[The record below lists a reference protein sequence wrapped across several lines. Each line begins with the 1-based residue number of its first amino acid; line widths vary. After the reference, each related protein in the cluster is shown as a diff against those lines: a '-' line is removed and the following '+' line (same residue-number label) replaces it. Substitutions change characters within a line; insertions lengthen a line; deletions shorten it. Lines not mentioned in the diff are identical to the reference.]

1 MLKKCMQVI
10 LTLSLSFGTLSSAF
24 ANNSTASDS
33 AEPGE
38 ILTASPVEDW
48 WLGHYHYFGIG
59 ALGGLILSCAGLVS
73 FCYGHS
79 SYDRNH
85 ATLKNTCRSVGMGV
99 FIGAGAL
106 AALLGLAWGGTLI
119 YETVTN

>member
-24 ANNSTASDS
+24 ANNSTGSDS
-33 AEPGE
+33 DEPGE

-85 ATLKNTCRSVGMGV
+85 ETLKNTCRSVGMGV
-99 FIGAGAL
+99 FIGAGA
-106 AALLGLAWGGTLI
+106 
-119 YETVTN
+119 